1 MIPNSAP
8 MAAVYHRTNATGS
21 RDGKLFSRPVVAWN
35 TNGAPLV
42 VGTGNRLVM
51 TGPYDGIE
59 FLGLWQHAW
68 SPSQDEMASLLPER
82 TPGSPDP
89 LAVHVIL
96 WENTDSTW
104 DAQDTSD
111 SYKFVAHADTL
122 KQLQEKLSAIGGYTV
137 EKIIPLD
144 KH

>member
-8 MAAVYHRTNATGS
+8 MAAVYLRPAATGS

-68 SPSQDEMASLLPER
+68 SPSQDEMASLLPDR

-89 LAVHVIL
+89 LAVPVTIQQSDDGWWRAHRCSDDRQVTAGRSFEEVEQQLSVLGTFLVKRIVL
-96 WENTDSTW
+96 LHDS
-104 DAQDTSD
+104 
-111 SYKFVAHADTL
+111 
-122 KQLQEKLSAIGGYTV
+122 
-137 EKIIPLD
+137 
-144 KH
+144 